1 MSPGFKK
8 SPKSRAGNGGAGGNL
23 GAGGK
28 SGTGGPK
35 APGGFKASGN
45 SKNFVGG
52 KTYTDIGTGKKPK
65 KRPPN
70 TPFQRLVEIVKWV
83 DLVIEVLDGRL
94 PLSTRHPKSNEIFG
108 GKPRLIIYSK
118 LDMADAKRLKEYVKR
133 LNADHALAVRQA
145 AENGGP
151 RVVPMRAVALCLK
164 GRDNKASFV
173 ESCLALTKDKRETLQ
188 KRGLLPRPMRAA
200 VVGIPNVGKSSL
212 INWFVGKKH
221 ARTGDMPGVTKGN
234 QWIRVH
240 PQLELLDTPGIL
252 PPTLFSQETMA
263 RLSVLNLVPPDTY
276 DTLEAA
282 QQSIRLMQKY
292 YPQALDDYVPG
303 LAEAQDGLIHIA
315 EAKNFLASGAK
326 LDDLRAANILLR
338 DIRDA
343 KLGPLTLDEL

>member
-8 SPKSRAGNGGAGGNL
+8 SSKGRAGGN
-23 GAGGK
+23 AGGK
-28 SGTGGPK
+28 SG
-35 APGGFKASGN
+35 
-45 SKNFVGG
+45 KNFSGS
-52 KTYTDIGTGKKPK
+52 KTPTDIATTKKVR
-65 KRPPN
+65 KRPPS

-94 PLSTRHPKSNEIFG
+94 PLSTRHPKSDDIFG

-118 LDMADAKRLKEYVKR
+118 LDMSDSKRLKEYVKR
-133 LNADHALAVRQA
+133 LNAEHAEARRRA
-145 AENGGP
+145 AEEGGP

-173 ESCLALTKDKRETLQ
+173 ESSLALTREKREALQ

-282 QQSIRLMQKY
+282 QQGIRLMQKY
-292 YPQALDDYVPG
+292 YPAALDEYVPG